1 MSKKIKKTTSKSQKD
16 TSMPRNPESGQDTT
30 QSAEN
35 EAIDFL
41 ESLEEEL
48 LLETDL
54 SQLTAEQQFEL
65 IVDKMGSHPEA
76 ITPRME
82 LLERLKASKE
92 SSEPLVVKFGIDPT
106 GPDIHI
112 GHAVSLIMLRRFQ
125 RMGHRIQL
133 VIGDFTAR
141 IGDPT
146 DRTTERDA
154 ITDDEI
160 RHNMESYFDQAAR
173 IIDLRQEQNKQVEMV
188 FNSEWLG
195 KISLTEWVPL
205 LQRISAVQMMQ
216 RQDFQKRIQMGGT
229 VSMAELM
236 YSLFMAYDSV
246 VLKPDVELGGMDQF
260 VNLHWCRDLMTMHDA
275 NPEVFVVVDLLPGT
289 TGTRDDEG
297 RLKKM
302 SKSSRNYI
310 RMTEEPAEMYG
321 KTMSIPDEVMWVW
334 FRELTDISS
343 QQLLKLR
350 EYVEQGILHPMD
362 VKKMLARLVVGT
374 FNYKD
379 KGQIAEAEST
389 FMEKFGKEK
398 AILPS
403 DIKTVEVEMSSRLI
417 DVLSQISG
425 ESKTTLRKMQ
435 GGISVLK
442 GEDYVTV
449 SIDEL
454 NELTIDSET
463 VVKLGKRRYY
473 RFVSTK

>member
-1 MSKKIKKTTSKSQKD
+1 
-16 TSMPRNPESGQDTT
+16 MPKNPELRRERL
-30 QSAEN
+30 QSPEDDARS
-35 EAIDFL
+35 FL
-41 ESLEEEL
+41 TNLEEEIL
-48 LLETDL
+48 AETDL
-54 SQLTAEQQFEL
+54 SQLTAEQQFDL
-65 IVDKMGSHPEA
+65 ISDKMGSHPEA

-82 LLERLKASKE
+82 LLKRLEASKE
-92 SSEPLVVKFGIDPT
+92 SDQPLTVKFGIDPT

-154 ITDDEI
+154 ITDEEI
-160 RHNMESYFDQAAR
+160 QHNMESYFDQAAR
-173 IIDLRQEQNKQVEMV
+173 IIDLRQEHNNQVEMV

-205 LQRISAVQMMQ
+205 LQKISAVQMMQ
-216 RQDFQKRIQMGGT
+216 RQDFQKRVQMGGT

-260 VNLHWCRDLMTMHDA
+260 VNLHWCRDLMSMHEE

-289 TGTRDDEG
+289 TGTKDDEG

-302 SKSSRNYI
+302 SKSAKNYI
-310 RMTEEPAEMYG
+310 RMTEKPAEMYG

-334 FRELTDISS
+334 FRELTEISS
-343 QQLLKLR
+343 EQLSKIQKYVQQGL
-350 EYVEQGILHPMD
+350 LHPMD
-362 VKKMLARLVVGT
+362 VKKMLARLIVGT
-374 FNYKD
+374 FNFRNKN
-379 KGQIAEAEST
+379 QIAEAEST

-398 AILPS
+398 TILPR
-403 DIKTVEVEMSSRLI
+403 DIKNVEVEKGQRII
-417 DVLSQISG
+417 DALSQISG
-425 ESKTTLRKMQ
+425 ESKATLRKMK
-435 GGISVLK
+435 GG
-442 GEDYVTV
+442 V
-449 SIDEL
+449 SILRDEEYVVLSVDEL
-454 NELTIDSET
+454 NGLTIEDET
-463 VVKLGKRRYY
+463 IIKLGKKRYY
-473 RFVSTK
+473 RFVIAE